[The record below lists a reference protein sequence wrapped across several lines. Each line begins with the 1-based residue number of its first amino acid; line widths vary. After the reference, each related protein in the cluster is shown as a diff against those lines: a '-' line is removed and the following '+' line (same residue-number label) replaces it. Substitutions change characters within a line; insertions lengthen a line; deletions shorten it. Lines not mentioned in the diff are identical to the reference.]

1 MKNAI
6 KFLFAI
12 LIITFVSCKTESQQE
27 KRKKYAEVLFEIH
40 KADAILNTLALN
52 DRSLKNDSLS
62 YYNYVFKKMDI
73 SKEEYLEMIDYLVDN
88 PKEYD
93 YVYKI
98 VMQKVNDFNQE
109 SNKAKEEFKA
119 PENDI
124 WNQKR
129 NYSLPL
135 DGGQNAISFEVIAE
149 KPGIYT
155 LEADYTIFHD
165 CKSVNPRITII
176 AVYTDN
182 SIEQN
187 ETTGLLK
194 DDKKTHYSVKIK
206 TNEGKKLDKIRG
218 WVYDHSSGTNE
229 KHANIENISLTYTVD
244 KN

>member
-1 MKNAI
+1 MKKAVKI
-6 KFLFAI
+6 LFAI

-27 KRKKYAEVLFEIH
+27 KRKRYADILFEIH

-52 DRSLKNDSLS
+52 DRNLKNDSLS

-73 SKEEYLEMIDYLVDN
+73 TKEDYLEMIDYLVDN

-93 YVYKI
+93 FVYRI
-98 VMQKVNDFNQE
+98 VMQKVNDFSQDNTP
-109 SNKAKEEFKA
+109 KETFKA

-135 DGGQNAISFEVIAE
+135 DGSQNAISFEVVAD

-165 CKSVNPRITII
+165 CKSVNPRMTII
-176 AVYTDN
+176 AVYTDQ

-206 TNEGKKLDKIRG
+206 TNDGKKLDKIRG

-229 KHANIENISLTYTVD
+229 KHANIENITLTFQED

>member
-1 MKNAI
+1 MKKAVKI
-6 KFLFAI
+6 LFAI

-27 KRKKYAEVLFEIH
+27 KRKRYADILFEIH

-52 DRSLKNDSLS
+52 DRNLKNDSLS

-73 SKEEYLEMIDYLVDN
+73 TKEDYLEMIDYLVDN

-93 YVYKI
+93 FVYRI
-98 VMQKVNDFNQE
+98 VMQKVNDFSQDNTP
-109 SNKAKEEFKA
+109 KETFKA

-135 DGGQNAISFEVIAE
+135 DGSQNAISFEVVAE

-165 CKSVNPRITII
+165 CKSVNPRMTII
-176 AVYTDN
+176 AVYTDQ

-206 TNEGKKLDKIRG
+206 TNDGKKLDKIRG

-229 KHANIENISLTYTVD
+229 KHATIENITLTFQED